1 MENIV
6 NYTEKDLKRIKQDMR
21 HHVMKNM
28 SYKLLHVLIHFNC
41 LSEFVSEVIHYNMSF
56 RNYNYK
62 GLNLNSRSNNTKF
75 YIVTAFSWYDSLKS
89 RCYWRRI
96 YDKIAEYEFGEMVIY
111 GKEIKTNKV
120 QKLYLFQINWSKM

>member
-21 HHVMKNM
+21 HHIMANM

-56 RNYNYK
+56 RNYNYR
-62 GLNLNSRSNNTKF
+62 GLNLNKKSRNNYIIF
-75 YIVTAFSWYDSLKS
+75 YIITTFSWKDSIKGIH
-89 RCYWRRI
+89 YWNII
-96 YDKIAEYEFGEMVIY
+96 YNKIAKYEQ
-111 GKEIKTNKV
+111 EIKAKQV
-120 QKLYLFQINWSKM
+120 QEFYLFQIIWSKM